1 MLNTPD
7 DRNYIPPDADRQL
20 CYQHDGLDT
29 PSDKMAVNC
38 GRSLSGNSARIEMI
52 NKSTQLVLCDI
63 KINIGRNVAL
73 RKTASYS
80 EDNQQTSD
88 PGAAVDGTTT
98 TPCVFVTPINP
109 WWEVD
114 LGTKMKVNRIVI
126 SEYSTG
132 YLSGYAVETAQVPG
146 GNRTTVFTDNSGL
159 TPTEIYTSVE
169 ARLIRISRSGGTLAL
184 CEVQVFAEC
193 PYLRWGNEC
202 ENNCGQCL
210 GNYCYDWNGYC
221 KNGCKSGYKTTYT
234 CLDDCDDGRFGAG
247 CFGTCGHCLDGLPCN
262 KRTGYCDQGCAPG
275 WTADPTCIQECQDGN
290 YGLNCTGDCSS
301 KCDGVCNKT
310 DGVCPAC
317 TSGWQGHFCEKECD
331 NGTYGAGCIRNCSN
345 CFNGEPCEK
354 STGVCINA
362 CSAGWQGEMCD
373 RECEDGRYGNKC
385 EHVCSQT
392 CDGTCNKMF
401 GECFACL
408 NGWNGT
414 FCEEECKDG
423 TFGRECQE
431 MCLNC
436 FENDTCNKST
446 GKCPRSCQPGWQ
458 GYTCDQ
464 ECADGS
470 YGLACNQ
477 TCSKTCNGTC
487 EKKLGICPD
496 CNPGVSGD
504 FCDEECLPGMYGAR
518 CKHKCGACGNRTT
531 CHTASGI
538 CATDVC
544 EPGYKITDKCHE
556 VCDNGHFGHNCSHK
570 CGNCE
575 GVCNKANGHC
585 EHGCIDGFEGE
596 ACVTQAQASGPG
608 LVAAVGGSV
617 GVVVVMAVLLVVVL
631 VLYRRRRAKPLCSK
645 DASGFTNLTDEN
657 EKRDDSNHGVTS
669 LPLSEYVND
678 AIKKETGH
686 NEDSPDVDSVYYNNE
701 VIVRVEQ
708 CSKTKISLENFKE
721 YLLQSSITLFMEQFQ
736 KLPSGLCHATHV
748 ASDPVHNGKNRY
760 RGMYAYDH
768 SRVVLKKLKGKPH
781 TDYINACHINGYQ
794 RQNCYIAAQ
803 GPTEATM
810 NDFCRMILEQ
820 RINTIVMVT
829 NLSEEGRMK
838 CLKYWTS
845 EKNDQPENDAI
856 VLALKHE
863 QKYADFT
870 IRRLRIY
877 QEGHPDSTTD
887 VTQFHY
893 TAWPDKDVPN
903 SPASLIHFW
912 RRVRAHDEDKILPW
926 LVHCSAGVGRTGTFI
941 AMDVL
946 YEAGKALG
954 TVNIFECVKNLRD
967 QRVNMV
973 QTAGQYR
980 YLHTLVK
987 EMLVLANEPVSTE
1000 NFAETYTIQGEV
1012 DVMKLQAL
1020 YEMLQTDVTD
1030 VNTSLDERKNKAD
1043 SQTANLPDNIEK
1055 NRYKEILASDEYRPF
1070 LNTPVAGTTN
1080 YINAIFIPDYIND
1093 NRFVI
1098 SQTPLKTTV
1107 IDYLRLIHEHNIRLV
1122 IAFDD
1127 HGDEKVGS
1135 FVPTDDSPVVAAK
1148 FLVKKISE
1156 TTRSYSVKRTYK
1168 MEYKETSSNFDHIT
1182 CTKWTPKESVPAN
1195 VDHMITLQSD
1205 VERALP
1211 TLGDTP
1217 ILVQCLN
1224 GAERSGLF
1232 VVLINILE
1240 RCRMD
1245 GEVSIPQVIR
1255 HLRTRRHQIIPNF
1268 AQFMFCYESVVSYM
1282 NDETTYANL

>member
-1 MLNTPD
+1 M
-7 DRNYIPPDADRQL
+7 
-20 CYQHDGLDT
+20 
-29 PSDKMAVNC
+29 
-38 GRSLSGNSARIEMI
+38 
-52 NKSTQLVLCDI
+52 ST
-63 KINIGRNVAL
+63 GRNVAL
-73 RKTASYS
+73 KKTASSS

-98 TPCVFVTPINP
+98 TPCVFVTATNP

-146 GNRTTVFTDNSGL
+146 GYRTTVFTDNSGL
-159 TPTEIYTSVE
+159 TPTTEIYTSIE

-193 PYLRWGNEC
+193 
-202 ENNCGQCL
+202 
-210 GNYCYDWNGYC
+210 
-221 KNGCKSGYKTTYT
+221 
-234 CLDDCDDGRFGAG
+234 DDGRFGTG

-262 KRTGYCDQGCAPG
+262 KRTGYCDQGYAPG
-275 WTADPTCIQECQDGN
+275 WTAEPTCKQECQDGN
-290 YGLNCTGDCSS
+290 YGLNCTGVCSS
-301 KCDGVCNKT
+301 TCDGVCNKT
-310 DGVCPAC
+310 DGVCRAC
-317 TSGWQGHFCEKECD
+317 TSGWQGHLCDKEC
-331 NGTYGAGCIRNCSN
+331 
-345 CFNGEPCEK
+345 E
-354 STGVCINA
+354 
-362 CSAGWQGEMCD
+362 
-373 RECEDGRYGNKC
+373 
-385 EHVCSQT
+385 
-392 CDGTCNKMF
+392 
-401 GECFACL
+401 
-408 NGWNGT
+408 
-414 FCEEECKDG
+414 DG

-496 CNPGVSGD
+496 CIPGVGGD

-596 ACVTQAQASGPG
+596 ACLTQAQASGPG

-721 YLLQSSITLFMEQFQ
+721 YLLQSSITFFMEQFQQNWRWTFHTILSYTVNRCVCNMQSLQ

-903 SPASLIHFW
+903 SPLSLIHFW

-954 TVNIFECVKNLRD
+954 TANIFECVKNLRD

-1093 NRFVI
+1093 KRFVI

-1127 HGDEKVGS
+1127 SIKKVGS
-1135 FVPTDDSPVVAAK
+1135 FVPTDDSLVVAAK

-1168 MEYKETSSNFDHIT
+1168 MEYKERSSNFDHIT
-1182 CTKWTPKESVPAN
+1182 FTKWTPKESVPAN
-1195 VDHMITLQSD
+1195 VDHMITLLSD
-1205 VERALP
+1205 VESALP

>member
-1 MLNTPD
+1 MGKMLMRGEFLVLLSLMMYIDCSDDVALGVKSRHLDNQPDYHYSIEANDGFYDKFKLYVENYPSNRMLNTPD
-7 DRNYIPPDADRQL
+7 DRNYIPPDADRKL

-38 GRSLSGNSARIEMI
+38 GRSLSGNSARIEMRD
-52 NKSTQLVLCDI
+52 KSTQLVLCNI

-73 RKTASYS
+73 KKTASYS
-80 EDNQQTSD
+80 EENQQTSD
-88 PGAAVDGTTT
+88 PGAAVD
-98 TPCVFVTPINP
+98 
-109 WWEVD
+109 
-114 LGTKMKVNRIVI
+114 
-126 SEYSTG
+126 G

-146 GNRTTVFTDNSGL
+146 
-159 TPTEIYTSVE
+159 E
-169 ARLIRISRSGGTLAL
+169 
-184 CEVQVFAEC
+184 
-193 PYLRWGNEC
+193 
-202 ENNCGQCL
+202 
-210 GNYCYDWNGYC
+210 
-221 KNGCKSGYKTTYT
+221 
-234 CLDDCDDGRFGAG
+234 CDDGQFGKG
-247 CFGTCGHCLDGLPCN
+247 CSGICGHCLDGLPCN
-262 KRTGYCDQGCAPG
+262 KRTGYCDQGCTPG
-275 WTADPTCIQECQDGN
+275 WTAEPTCIQ
-290 YGLNCTGDCSS
+290 
-301 KCDGVCNKT
+301 
-310 DGVCPAC
+310 
-317 TSGWQGHFCEKECD
+317 ECD
-331 NGTYGAGCIRNCSN
+331 NGTYGVGCMRNCSN

-354 STGVCINA
+354 ST
-362 CSAGWQGEMCD
+362 
-373 RECEDGRYGNKC
+373 ECE
-385 EHVCSQT
+385 
-392 CDGTCNKMF
+392 
-401 GECFACL
+401 
-408 NGWNGT
+408 
-414 FCEEECKDG
+414 DG

-446 GKCPRSCQPGWQ
+446 GKCPRGCQPGWQ

-496 CNPGVSGD
+496 CIPGVGGD

-617 GVVVVMAVLLVVVL
+617 GVVVVMAVLL
-631 VLYRRRRAKPLCSK
+631 
-645 DASGFTNLTDEN
+645 
-657 EKRDDSNHGVTS
+657 
-669 LPLSEYVND
+669 
-678 AIKKETGH
+678 
-686 NEDSPDVDSVYYNNE
+686 
-701 VIVRVEQ
+701 
-708 CSKTKISLENFKE
+708 
-721 YLLQSSITLFMEQFQ
+721 
-736 KLPSGLCHATHV
+736 
-748 ASDPVHNGKNRY
+748 
-760 RGMYAYDH
+760 
-768 SRVVLKKLKGKPH
+768 
-781 TDYINACHINGYQ
+781 
-794 RQNCYIAAQ
+794 
-803 GPTEATM
+803 
-810 NDFCRMILEQ
+810 
-820 RINTIVMVT
+820 
-829 NLSEEGRMK
+829 
-838 CLKYWTS
+838 
-845 EKNDQPENDAI
+845 
-856 VLALKHE
+856 
-863 QKYADFT
+863 
-870 IRRLRIY
+870 
-877 QEGHPDSTTD
+877 GHPDSTTD

-954 TVNIFECVKNLRD
+954 TANIFECVKNLRD

-980 YLHTLVK
+980 YIHTLVK

-1020 YEMLQTDVTD
+1020 YE
-1030 VNTSLDERKNKAD
+1030 
-1043 SQTANLPDNIEK
+1043 
-1055 NRYKEILASDEYRPF
+1055 
-1070 LNTPVAGTTN
+1070 
-1080 YINAIFIPDYIND
+1080 DYIND
-1093 NRFVI
+1093 KRFVI

-1127 HGDEKVGS
+1127 HGDEK
-1135 FVPTDDSPVVAAK
+1135 
-1148 FLVKKISE
+1148 
-1156 TTRSYSVKRTYK
+1156 
-1168 MEYKETSSNFDHIT
+1168 SSNFDHIT
-1182 CTKWTPKESVPAN
+1182 FTKWTPKESVPAN
-1195 VDHMITLQSD
+1195 VDHMITLLSN

-1217 ILVQCLN
+1217 ILVQCLHSLCS
-1224 GAERSGLF
+1224 AKKAL
-1232 VVLINILE
+1232 
-1240 RCRMD
+1240 
-1245 GEVSIPQVIR
+1245 
-1255 HLRTRRHQIIPNF
+1255 
-1268 AQFMFCYESVVSYM
+1268 SV
-1282 NDETTYANL
+1282 T